1 MAESKDIIIPYEP
14 RHEGVHEALEGHRFS
29 VLVAHRRFG
38 KTVLVVNHLLK
49 WALLCAEPRG
59 SFAYVGPFRNQAK
72 SVAWDYLKHY
82 SAVIPGRQVNESE
95 LCISVP
101 SNGGGSRIRIFGADN
116 PDALRGLYFD
126 GVVLDEVADMKPS
139 LWSEVVR
146 PALVDRRGWAVFIGT
161 PKGANLFSDVYYRAA
176 GAQARGDADWCALS
190 FPVTATNVLP
200 EGEVERW
207 RAELSENA
215 FRQEMLCDF
224 SASSDDAL
232 ITLDEVRAAIG
243 RGADPGA
250 AAVWPLV
257 MGVDVARFGDDAT
270 VFFRRRGREAYAPE
284 VMRGLSNVEVAHRLM
299 ADMAEHRP
307 AYVCIDQGQGTGV
320 IDLVRE
326 LTRHQPVSVVE
337 VPFGGRAMDAERF
350 ANRRAEMWVALRD
363 WLREGGRLP
372 DDRRWGGALEAEL
385 TAPTYFFNAAGKLQ
399 LEDKASVKARLS
411 RSTDL
416 ADALALTF
424 AVPVRPDER
433 QWRRPFERYG
443 REGSR
448 AAMRHIMGVSEGYDL
463 FGERGHGRDVWD

>member
-1 MAESKDIIIPYEP
+1 MKQITIPYSP
-14 RHEGVHEALEGHRFS
+14 RFPQTEIHKLLESHRFA
-29 VLVAHRRFG
+29 VLVAHRRMG
-38 KTVLVVNHLLK
+38 KTVLAVNHLIK
-49 WALLCAEPRG
+49 RSITDKKDRG
-59 SFAYVGPFRNQAK
+59 FYAYIAPFRVQAK
-72 SVAWDYLKHY
+72 AIAWAYLKHY
-82 SAVIPGRQVNESE
+82 TAPIPGLKINEGE
-95 LCISVP
+95 LSVVLP
-101 SNGGGSRIRIFGADN
+101 NGATIRLFGADN
-116 PDALRGLYFD
+116 PDSLRGLYFD
-126 GVVLDEVADMKPS
+126 GVVLDEVAQMKP
-139 LWSEVVR
+139 EVWGEIIR
-146 PALVDRRGWAVFIGT
+146 PALADRGGWAVFIGT

-200 EGEVERW
+200 EGEVERL